1 MRVVVIGVFDGV
13 HRGHRSLVDRA
24 VARSLEPGASG
35 ERDVIAVTFEP
46 HPAAVLRPD
55 RAPLMLTDVDRRR
68 ELLLRAGADEVAVV
82 AFDEEFS
89 TQSPEEFVDYLL
101 VDLLGGRRVDAI
113 VAGANFRFGQGA
125 QADVAALREIGRRR
139 GFDVEEVALVTE
151 RASGTEDAGEPV
163 TWSSTFVRSRI
174 ATGDVVTA
182 RRVLGRPHRLD
193 GIVVGGEKRGRELG
207 YPTANVDVEQ
217 GLAIP
222 HDGVYAGW
230 LIDGDRRWPA
240 AISVGTNPHF
250 QGRSRTVEAYV
261 LGRDDLDLYD
271 HHVGVEFAEL
281 IREQAAF
288 DSLEALVEQ
297 MADDVRRAGEI
308 TAADPS

>member
-1 MRVVVIGVFDGV
+1 
-13 HRGHRSLVDRA
+13 
-24 VARSLEPGASG
+24 
-35 ERDVIAVTFEP
+35 
-46 HPAAVLRPD
+46 
-55 RAPLMLTDVDRRR
+55 
-68 ELLLRAGADEVAVV
+68 
-82 AFDEEFS
+82 
-89 TQSPEEFVDYLL
+89 
-101 VDLLGGRRVDAI
+101 

-230 LIDGDRRWPA
+230 LIDGDQRWPA

-250 QGRSRTVEAYV
+250 QGRSRTVEAYI

-288 DSLEALVEQ
+288 DSLEALVKQ

-308 TAADPS
+308 TAVDPS